1 MKSKTSTEYSYVTS
15 IGMRLVYNNPASYYL
30 EGMRK
35 DAYKNLFELSDD
47 EMSDEEFMESY
58 LKDLVG
64 RYLFFDGE
72 YYGPIRD
79 ASLDA
84 PEYPHIKTDDKLPEE
99 MEGQN
104 IKIYEKKSVT
114 TTTYPPFYHKAKK
127 GQSLYVKKNG
137 VIGNEPDVYVKTGG
151 TIMKLY

>member
-1 MKSKTSTEYSYVTS
+1 MKSKTSTQYSYVTS
-15 IGMRLVYNNPASYYL
+15 IEMVLIFNESISYDL
-30 EGMRK
+30 EGVSKR
-35 DAYKNLFELSDD
+35 AYKNFFEISDID
-47 EMSDEEFMESY
+47 

-64 RYLFFDGE
+64 GYLFFDGE

-79 ASLDA
+79 ASELA
-84 PEYPHIKTDDKLPEE
+84 PEYPHIKTDDKLPEA
-99 MEGQN
+99 MEHQT
-104 IKIYEKKSVT
+104 IKVYKKKSVT

-151 TIMKLY
+151 TIKKLY